1 MTKTTTVTEFVKL
14 LTESINEKIN
24 ECRGEIHPSHNPV
37 FNKSMLID
45 IQTLEWALGQ
55 INQLENNNE
64 VRRKITTTT
73 NAADFAESLTEIIR
87 CRIGK
92 SRNDLRQSHDIIQKD
107 KLILE
112 IDRLDWVLAQINSI
126 QNRESNL
133 KNMMKQKLF

>member
-1 MTKTTTVTEFVKL
+1 MTKTIITTTEFVKL

-37 FNKSMLID
+37 FNKSMLIN
-45 IQTLEWALGQ
+45 IQTLEWTLGQ
-55 INQLENNNE
+55 INQLENNNK

-73 NAADFAESLTEIIR
+73 TVDFAKSLTE
-87 CRIGK
+87 RIQRKMDK

-133 KNMMKQKLF
+133 ENMMKQKLF